1 MVMNEELIN
10 RLPPSLRELAKQHLP
25 DKPVRIPTTEERDQ
39 RERELSR
46 RLTKKM
52 EAQKAMVY
60 LDKSLWPAG
69 IPIKF
74 TFADWQPEKQP
85 DQQKAREIGNK
96 AWMIAKEAEENK
108 PFNVALLGSPG
119 TGKTSLALAMAR
131 KLSDDCGWSWMF
143 VSTPELKTLV
153 EDQFD
158 VTDLKQKLAD
168 TTRAMTET
176 SVLILDDFGTEGGLV
191 SRIYERG
198 YKGAHSSL
206 QQLMYKVANARFGK
220 PDKMTIITTNNTNQE
235 LERIYDPKIISR
247 LVTQNKTHRIA
258 FNGMSDVRAMEG

>member
-1 MVMNEELIN
+1 MNESLLES
-10 RLPPSLRELAKQHLP
+10 LPVGLRELARQHLP
-25 DKPVRIPTTEERDQ
+25 DRPVHIPTSEERDQ

-46 RLTKKM
+46 RLTQQM

-74 TFADWQPEKQP
+74 TFADWQPEKQQ

-119 TGKTSLALAMAR
+119 TGKTSLALAMAQ
-131 KLSDDCGWSWMF
+131 KLNEDCGWSWMF
-143 VSTPELKTLV
+143 VSTTELKALV
-153 EDQFD
+153 EAQYDAYD
-158 VTDLKQKLAD
+158 VKQRIANIK
-168 TTRAMTET
+168 RAMTEV

-191 SRIYERG
+191 SRIMEPG
-198 YKGAHSSL
+198 YKGAHASL
-206 QQLMYKVANARFGK
+206 QQLMYEVANARFGK
-220 PDKMTIITTNNTNQE
+220 SDKMTIITTNNTTQE

-247 LVTQNKTHRIA
+247 LVTKNKAHRIA
-258 FNGMSDVRAMEG
+258 FNGMEDVRAMEG

>member
-1 MVMNEELIN
+1 MNEELIS

-25 DKPVRIPTTEERDQ
+25 DHPIKPLTGEERDA
-39 RERELSR
+39 REQELSR

-119 TGKTSLALAMAR
+119 TGKTSLALAMAQ
-131 KLSDDCGWSWMF
+131 KLNEDCGWSWMF
-143 VSTPELKTLV
+143 VSTTELKSLV
-153 EDQFD
+153 EAQYDAYD
-158 VTDLKQKLAD
+158 VKQRIANIK
-168 TTRAMTET
+168 RAMTEVN
-176 SVLILDDFGTEGGLV
+176 VLIVDDFGTEGGLV
-191 SRIYERG
+191 SRIMEPG
-198 YKGAHSSL
+198 YKGAHASL
-206 QQLMYKVANARFGK
+206 QQLMYEVANARFGK

>member
-1 MVMNEELIN
+1 MNEELISQ
-10 RLPPSLRELAKQHLP
+10 LPPSLRELAKQHLP
-25 DKPVRIPTTEERDQ
+25 DHPIKPLTGEERDA
-39 RERELSR
+39 REQELSR

-131 KLSDDCGWSWMF
+131 KLNEDCGWSWMF
-143 VSTPELKTLV
+143 VSTTGLKALV
-153 EDQFD
+153 EAQYDAYG
-158 VTDLKQKLAD
+158 VKQRVANIK
-168 TTRAMTET
+168 RAMTEVN
-176 SVLILDDFGTEGGLV
+176 VLIVDDFGTEGGLV
-191 SRIYERG
+191 SRIMEPG
-198 YKGAHSSL
+198 YKGAHASL
-206 QQLMYKVANARFGK
+206 QQLMYEVANARFGK

-247 LVTQNKTHRIA
+247 LVTQNKAHRIA